1 MTWFTFILS
10 MSLSTDSSKHILMVF
25 PISLRS
31 TRIQLDPLIEGLL
44 NKGHEVTAVF
54 SIPSSISHWNYHEKV
69 IPDSAVD
76 WYERFSEKVFL
87 NEAGP
92 DLGSFKT
99 FKTMLQEDLNCVQA
113 DYEMLH
119 VYDELEDLIKDKH
132 RKIDTLMVT
141 AYTGITFYYLAQLLN
156 CPIIIFSPEGPLAG
170 LLGNMGNPDNPSWQI
185 SNYSPLVEPM
195 SFFQR
200 LYNVWNRILLLG
212 FQRLHFILLQRE
224 LAARFQSEIPD
235 LEVMERN
242 VKRSKR

>member
-1 MTWFTFILS
+1 MRWFTFILS
-10 MSLSTDSSKHILMVF
+10 MVFSTASSKHVLMVF

-31 TRIQLDPLIEGLL
+31 TRIQLDPLIERLL
-44 NKGHEVTAVF
+44 KQGHEVTAVF
-54 SIPSSISHWNYHEKV
+54 SFPSSISHRNYHEKV

-119 VYDELEDLIKDKH
+119 VYDELEDLIKDKN

-156 CPIIIFSPEGPLAG
+156 CPIIVFSPEGPLAG

-212 FQRLHFILLQRE
+212 FQRIHFMRFQRE
-224 LAARFQSEIPD
+224 LAGKFKSEIP
-235 LEVMERN
+235 EVRFMERN
-242 VKRSKR
+242 VRIS

>member
-1 MTWFTFILS
+1 MA
-10 MSLSTDSSKHILMVF
+10 LSTASSKHILMVF

-99 FKTMLQEDLNCVQA
+99 FKKCC
-113 DYEMLH
+113 
-119 VYDELEDLIKDKH
+119 K
-132 RKIDTLMVT
+132 KI
-141 AYTGITFYYLAQLLN
+141 
-156 CPIIIFSPEGPLAG
+156 
-170 LLGNMGNPDNPSWQI
+170 
-185 SNYSPLVEPM
+185 
-195 SFFQR
+195 
-200 LYNVWNRILLLG
+200 
-212 FQRLHFILLQRE
+212 
-224 LAARFQSEIPD
+224 
-235 LEVMERN
+235 
-242 VKRSKR
+242 

>member
-1 MTWFTFILS
+1 M
-10 MSLSTDSSKHILMVF
+10 
-25 PISLRS
+25 
-31 TRIQLDPLIEGLL
+31 
-44 NKGHEVTAVF
+44 
-54 SIPSSISHWNYHEKV
+54 
-69 IPDSAVD
+69 
-76 WYERFSEKVFL
+76 
-87 NEAGP
+87 
-92 DLGSFKT
+92 
-99 FKTMLQEDLNCVQA
+99 
-113 DYEMLH
+113 
-119 VYDELEDLIKDKH
+119 
-132 RKIDTLMVT
+132 KIDTLMFT

-156 CPIIIFSPEGPLAG
+156 CPIIVFSPEGPLAG

-242 VKRSKR
+242 VRSSKR